1 MHHYEYSIMRNICI
15 LIFISALIACSD
27 KNQDKSQVGLNSE
40 QNVMRIEDRE
50 KSLLAISEP
59 KVTNN
64 KEFESNDSPQIS
76 CSDKNI
82 TEWYGFDE
90 TTDEPKCKTVQSFKL
105 TSYKCDISKNA
116 FGTDADAVLLES
128 ENQRIFIYSD
138 QKVCNE
144 VLEIRNSNAP

>member
-1 MHHYEYSIMRNICI
+1 MNNKIISLSC
-15 LIFISALIACSD
+15 LVFTSALIACSD
-27 KNQDKSQVGLNSE
+27 KNQNKSQVGLNSE
-40 QNVMRIEDRE
+40 HNIIRIEDRE
-50 KSLLAISEP
+50 KPLLAISES
-59 KVTNN
+59 KVT
-64 KEFESNDSPQIS
+64 KREFESNDSPKIS

-105 TSYKCDISKNA
+105 TSYKCDISKDA
-116 FGTDADAVLLES
+116 FGTDEDAVLLENES
-128 ENQRIFIYSD
+128 QRIFIYSD

>member
-1 MHHYEYSIMRNICI
+1 MRNICI

-27 KNQDKSQVGLNSE
+27 KNQNKSQVGLNSE
-40 QNVMRIEDRE
+40 QNVIRIEDRE
-50 KSLLAISEP
+50 KPLLAISES
-59 KVTNN
+59 KVT
-64 KEFESNDSPQIS
+64 KREFESNDSPKIS

-116 FGTDADAVLLES
+116 FGTDEDAVLLENGS
-128 ENQRIFIYSD
+128 QRIFIYSD

>member
-1 MHHYEYSIMRNICI
+1 MRNICI

-27 KNQDKSQVGLNSE
+27 KNQNKSQVGLNSE
-40 QNVMRIEDRE
+40 QNVIRIEDRE
-50 KSLLAISEP
+50 KPLLAISES
-59 KVTNN
+59 KVT
-64 KEFESNDSPQIS
+64 KREFESNDSPQIS

-82 TEWYGFDE
+82 IEWYGFDE

-116 FGTDADAVLLES
+116 FGTDEDAVLLENES
-128 ENQRIFIYSD
+128 QRIFIYSD

-144 VLEIRNSNAP
+144 VLEIRNSNVP

>member
-1 MHHYEYSIMRNICI
+1 MRNICI

-27 KNQDKSQVGLNSE
+27 KNQNKSQVGLNSE
-40 QNVMRIEDRE
+40 QNVIRIEDRE
-50 KSLLAISEP
+50 KPLLAISES
-59 KVTNN
+59 KVT
-64 KEFESNDSPQIS
+64 KREFESNDSPKIS

-90 TTDEPKCKTVQSFKL
+90 TTDEPKCKIVQSFKL

-116 FGTDADAVLLES
+116 FGTDEDAVLLENGS
-128 ENQRIFIYSD
+128 QRIFIYSD

>member
-1 MHHYEYSIMRNICI
+1 MNNKI
-15 LIFISALIACSD
+15 LSLSCLVFTSALVACSD
-27 KNQDKSQVGLNSE
+27 KNQNKSQVGLNSE
-40 QNVMRIEDRE
+40 HNIIRIEDRE
-50 KSLLAISEP
+50 KPLLAISES
-59 KVTNN
+59 KVT
-64 KEFESNDSPQIS
+64 KREFESNDSPKIS

-116 FGTDADAVLLES
+116 FGTDEDAVLLENGS
-128 ENQRIFIYSD
+128 QRIFIYSD

>member
-1 MHHYEYSIMRNICI
+1 MNKKIIFLLC
-15 LIFISALIACSD
+15 LIFISTLLACSD

-50 KSLLAISEP
+50 KPLLAISEP

-90 TTDEPKCKTVQSFKL
+90 TTDEPKCKTLQSFKL
-105 TSYKCDISKNA
+105 KSYKCDISKNA

>member
-1 MHHYEYSIMRNICI
+1 MRNICI

-27 KNQDKSQVGLNSE
+27 KNQNKSQVGLNSE
-40 QNVMRIEDRE
+40 QNVIRIEDRE
-50 KSLLAISEP
+50 KPLLAISES
-59 KVTNN
+59 KVT
-64 KEFESNDSPQIS
+64 KREFESNDSPKIL

-116 FGTDADAVLLES
+116 FGTDEDAVLLENGS
-128 ENQRIFIYSD
+128 QRIFIYSD

>member
-1 MHHYEYSIMRNICI
+1 MRNICI

-27 KNQDKSQVGLNSE
+27 KNQNKSQVGLNSE
-40 QNVMRIEDRE
+40 QNVIRIEDRE
-50 KSLLAISEP
+50 KPLLAISES
-59 KVTNN
+59 KVT
-64 KEFESNDSPQIS
+64 KREFESNDSPQIS

-82 TEWYGFDE
+82 IEWYGFDE

-116 FGTDADAVLLES
+116 FGTDEDAVLLENES
-128 ENQRIFIYSD
+128 QRIFIYSD

>member
-1 MHHYEYSIMRNICI
+1 MRNICI

-27 KNQDKSQVGLNSE
+27 KNQNKSQVGLNSE
-40 QNVMRIEDRE
+40 QNVIRIEDRE
-50 KSLLAISEP
+50 KPLLAISES
-59 KVTNN
+59 KVT
-64 KEFESNDSPQIS
+64 KREFESNDSPQIS

-82 TEWYGFDE
+82 IEWYGFDE

-116 FGTDADAVLLES
+116 FGTDEDAVLLENGS
-128 ENQRIFIYSD
+128 QRIFIYSD

-144 VLEIRNSNAP
+144 VLEIRNSNVP